1 MAIRRMHRPAVAL
14 IAAAA
19 PLLILTGCS
28 SSSDNSTSSSASA
41 SQEQKSALVITD
53 QWVKAS
59 DQHMTALF
67 GTLSNN
73 SDSEIRIVSGSTR
86 VAGEVQLHE
95 TVSEGGVNVM
105 KEKKDGYVIPAHG
118 SLTLKP
124 GGDHIMLMD
133 QKEPIAAGQ
142 EVTVELRMS
151 DGSTVPVT
159 ATARDFAGNQENY
172 QP

>member
-1 MAIRRMHRPAVAL
+1 MAIRRIHRPAVAL

-28 SSSDNSTSSSASA
+28 SNSNDSASSPASA
-41 SQEQKSALVITD
+41 SQQQAALVVSD

-59 DQHMTALF
+59 DEHMTALF
-67 GTLSNN
+67 AVFSNN
-73 SDSEIRIVSGSTR
+73 SDNEIRIVSGSTP

-95 TVSEGGVNVM
+95 TVSEDGVNVM
-105 KEKKDGYVIPAHG
+105 KEKKDGFAIPANG
-118 SLTLKP
+118 SLAMKP

-133 QKEPIAAGQ
+133 LKEHIAAGQ
-142 EVTVELRMS
+142 PVTVELRMS
-151 DGSTVPVT
+151 DGSTQSVT
-159 ATARDFAGNQENY
+159 AVARDFAGNQENY